1 MRQRQRKRLK
11 GSSRQTNDTMVCFPV
26 SCWPSLSPLM
36 SVSRYLSKCFVCI
49 LSHSELSTYKHTLQ
63 VHFRHCHCPLLNL
76 HSFDV
81 HQSVCIFGDI
91 SSFFPPSQACP
102 EIWRQY
108 HITVSILPFNPVKGC
123 QSFHLSTAALL
134 HVFASGQGL
143 ISQHMGV

>member
-1 MRQRQRKRLK
+1 MTPWSVFQ
-11 GSSRQTNDTMVCFPV
+11 FPV
-26 SCWPSLSPLM
+26 GPLSVLSCLLVGIFLNVS
-36 SVSRYLSKCFVCI
+36 SVFYPI
-49 LSHSELSTYKHTLQ
+49 QNYQHIKHTLQ